1 MAISPSSS
9 VRQAREALAQRLRE
23 IRLDAGLT
31 ARALALAAGWHES
44 KCSRIEHVRTAPS
57 EADIRLW
64 CRICGAGDQAADLIA
79 SSRAADSMYTEWRRL
94 EATGLRHLQESL
106 VPLYERT
113 KRFRAYQSH
122 VVPGLFQTPVYAAA
136 LLAAISA
143 FRGVPDDSERAAG
156 ARAERSRVLYDQDRR
171 FEVVIEEAVLRYQVG
186 SAEVMAGQFGHL
198 LSVISV
204 PWVSVEVIP
213 FTVRERP
220 MWAVEGFLMFDD
232 VRVDAELLSARV
244 TVTQPREIAIYD
256 RAFSALSAMAA
267 HGQEAR
273 ALITR
278 AITALG

>member
-94 EATGLRHLQESL
+94 EATGLRPLQESL

-122 VVPGLFQTPVYAAA
+122 VVPGLFQTPAYAAA

-156 ARAERSRVLYDQDRR
+156 ARAERSPR
-171 FEVVIEEAVLRYQVG
+171 
-186 SAEVMAGQFGHL
+186 SAEVACK
-198 LSVISV
+198 SVH
-204 PWVSVEVIP
+204 IP
-213 FTVRERP
+213 FRVPSRIHSVVSATLCSESQTTWAGDGQVDYQANTKKRAVAPTGEKPGYRVLLPVGCDPATFRLTGGGRRRP
-220 MWAVEGFLMFDD
+220 W
-232 VRVDAELLSARV
+232 LSSSR
-244 TVTQPREIAIYD
+244 
-256 RAFSALSAMAA
+256 
-267 HGQEAR
+267 
-273 ALITR
+273 
-278 AITALG
+278 